1 LKATRLY
8 KPIGLSF
15 TLTLFILKTNDKSS
29 IMDLTQT
36 KLTKAE
42 WDSVEIPPSKKE
54 MRIMRM
60 IIDGYT
66 NLDISVNRTQTLLG
80 FLKMEQSDSMD
91 EYLFNKF
98 MLGRLSCANTNAKAN
113 EFLVKMVATMHL
125 KKNIS
130 LKSADKIRMQNA
142 ELLFTGDEKA
152 ESDIYELF
160 LVSQIVACV
169 SKWTEEQEKEDD
181 SESEDEDEDE
191 DGWQRYYYTLAKM
204 SENMSCVSKV
214 NYIVKKMV
222 AYILTKFES
231 DFDPRNVIFHASEY
245 VEQNTALMRYKN
257 EELYSHQKE
266 LFAVMKQPSAKLV
279 LYIAPTGT
287 GKTLSPIGIDKKII
301 FVCAARHIGLALAR
315 TAISVDKKI
324 AFAFGASC
332 ADDVRLH
339 YAAAKEYT
347 KNRKSGKIQK
357 VDNTKGEKVEIMICD
372 IKSYIPAMLYMLAFN
387 SKEDIVMYWDE
398 VTISMDYDT
407 HVLHD
412 LIRTVWA
419 KNVIPN
425 VVFSSATVPSIDY
438 LGGLRASFDEKF
450 PEGSIHTIHSFDC
463 IKSIS
468 MIDPSGYVA
477 LPHTL
482 FGDYDELQRT
492 IAYWESNGTILRY
505 FDAKEVGQFIEFV
518 ELFMEGVLE
527 VAGSNDQD
535 GGQAA
540 MNSYMKRSGLI
551 ESNFHS
557 VSDITMTS
565 IKQHYMRVLKS
576 ITSKAWPRFFAQYKK
591 NYTSRRIQP
600 SSESNSSTAGVYV
613 TTKDAYTLTDGPT
626 YFFTADVG
634 QIAKFYVQQ
643 ANIPASV
650 MDDIMAKINHNSTVT
665 KRIDE
670 LEHTME
676 DLLKED
682 DGAKDDSKKGMKAT
696 KDVTKNPKVMKLQTQ
711 IEGLRNNIKIAK
723 LNDLF
728 VPNKPDHLKQYH
740 VCESNSENIN
750 KHSLYF
756 TSSITDDIVVKIMQL
771 NGIDDTHKILLLM
784 GIGVFSQRD
793 NETLNPAYLEVMKM
807 LASHQRLYLIIA
819 NSDYMWGTNYQA
831 CHAYF
836 SKDLCLTQD
845 KILQG
850 MGRVGRGDMQQE
862 YTVRFRSNDHIRT
875 LLCAVAPEDKLE
887 IVNMNKLFGPFAM
900 EETIQKQEDAILK
913 QKQKEEK
920 EKMDE
925 QNDTNIQK
933 LHDVNREVSNQLKRI
948 ENEFMRDLEEE
959 KKEKKEEENIQMWV

>member
-1 LKATRLY
+1 
-8 KPIGLSF
+8 
-15 TLTLFILKTNDKSS
+15 
-29 IMDLTQT
+29 MDLTQT

-42 WDSVEIPPSKKE
+42 WDSVEIPPSLKE
-54 MRIMRM
+54 MQIMRM
-60 IIDGYT
+60 IMDGYT
-66 NLDISVNRTQTLLG
+66 NLNISVNRTQTLLG

-91 EYLFNKF
+91 DYLFHKF
-98 MLGRLSCANTNAKAN
+98 ILDRLVSATSDKAN
-113 EFLVKMVATMHL
+113 EFMTKMVSAMRL
-125 KKNIS
+125 KKNIA

-142 ELLFTGDEKA
+142 ELLFA
-152 ESDIYELF
+152 ENAAAKSDIYELF
-160 LVSQIVACV
+160 LVSQIVACIT
-169 SKWTEEQEKEDD
+169 KWTKEQEQDD
-181 SESEDEDEDE
+181 DEEDEDEE

-204 SENMSCVSKV
+204 NENMSCVSKV
-214 NYIVKKMV
+214 NYIVAKMV
-222 AYILTKFES
+222 AYVLAEFEP
-231 DFDPRNVIFHASEY
+231 DFDPCNVIFHASEY
-245 VEQNTALMRYKN
+245 VEKNTALMRYKN

-412 LIRTVWA
+412 LIRTVWS

-425 VVFSSATVPSIDY
+425 VVFSSATMPSIDY
-438 LGGLRASFDEKF
+438 LGGLRASFGEKF
-450 PEGSIHTIHSFDC
+450 PDASIHTIHSFDC

-527 VAGSNDQD
+527 VAGSYDQD

-540 MNSYMKRSGLI
+540 MNSYMKRSGLV

-557 VSDITMTS
+557 ASDITMTS

-576 ITSKAWPRFFAQYKK
+576 ITPKAWPRFFAQYKK

-600 SSESNSSTAGVYV
+600 ISTSTTAGTNSTAGVYV

-634 QIAKFYVQQ
+634 QISKFYVQQ

-711 IEGLRNNIKIAK
+711 IEALRNNIKIAK

-875 LLCAVAPEDKLE
+875 LLCAVAPEDKME
-887 IVNMNKLFGPFAM
+887 IVNMNKLFGPFAV
-900 EETIQKQEDAILK
+900 E
-913 QKQKEEK
+913 
-920 EKMDE
+920 
-925 QNDTNIQK
+925 
-933 LHDVNREVSNQLKRI
+933 
-948 ENEFMRDLEEE
+948 EEE
-959 KKEKKEEENIQMWV
+959 KAI

>member
-1 LKATRLY
+1 
-8 KPIGLSF
+8 
-15 TLTLFILKTNDKSS
+15 
-29 IMDLTQT
+29 MDLTQT

-54 MRIMRM
+54 MQIMRM
-60 IIDGYT
+60 IMDGYT

-91 EYLFNKF
+91 DYLFHKF
-98 MLGRLSCANTNAKAN
+98 ILDRLVSDKSTSAN
-113 EFLVKMVATMHL
+113 EFLAKMVSVMRL
-125 KKNIS
+125 KKNIA

-142 ELLFTGDEKA
+142 ELLFA
-152 ESDIYELF
+152 ENAATKSDIYELF
-160 LVSQIVACV
+160 LVSQIVSCV
-169 SKWTEEQEKEDD
+169 SGWVKEQEEEDD
-181 SESEDEDEDE
+181 SANDEDDE
-191 DGWQRYYYTLAKM
+191 ENDWQRYYYTLAKM
-204 SENMSCVSKV
+204 SENIHCVSKV
-214 NYIVKKMV
+214 NYIVAKMV
-222 AYILTKFES
+222 AYVLAEFEG
-231 DFDPRNVIFHASEY
+231 DFDPCNVIFHAAEY

-266 LFAVMKQPSAKLV
+266 LFAIMKQPNAKLV

-398 VTISMDYDT
+398 VTISMDYES

-412 LIRTVWA
+412 LIRTVWS

-425 VVFSSATVPSIDY
+425 VVFSSATMPSIDY
-438 LGGLRASFDEKF
+438 LGGLRASFGEKF
-450 PEGSIHTIHSFDC
+450 PDASIHTIHSFDC

-468 MIDPSGYVA
+468 IIDPSGYVA

-540 MNSYMKRSGLI
+540 MNSYMKRSGLV

-557 VSDITMTS
+557 ASDITMTS

-576 ITSKAWPRFFAQYKK
+576 ITPKAWPRFFAQYKK
-591 NYTSRRIQP
+591 NYTSWRIQP
-600 SSESNSSTAGVYV
+600 ISTATSAASPNGTATSTAGVYV

-665 KRIDE
+665 KRIED
-670 LEHTME
+670 LEHTLE
-676 DLLKED
+676 DILKED
-682 DGAKDDSKKGMKAT
+682 EKPKENENKSKKNT
-696 KDVTKNPKVMKLQTQ
+696 VKDVTKNPKVMKLQSQ

-728 VPNKPDHLKQYH
+728 VPNKPDHLKQWH
-740 VCESNSENIN
+740 NNSENESNQIN

-756 TSSITDDIVVKIMQL
+756 TSNITDDIVVKIMQL

-862 YTVRFRSNDHIRT
+862 YTVRFRSHDHIRT

-887 IVNMNKLFGPFAM
+887 IVNMNKLFGPFAEKED
-900 EETIQKQEDAILK
+900 EEAIQKQEEKIDDAK
-913 QKQKEEK
+913 MQKW
-920 EKMDE
+920 
-925 QNDTNIQK
+925 QNDNCEIS
-933 LHDVNREVSNQLKRI
+933 RQLKKV
-948 ENEFMRDLEEE
+948 ETSFMRDLEEE
-959 KKEKKEEENIQMWV
+959 KEEEIIQMWV